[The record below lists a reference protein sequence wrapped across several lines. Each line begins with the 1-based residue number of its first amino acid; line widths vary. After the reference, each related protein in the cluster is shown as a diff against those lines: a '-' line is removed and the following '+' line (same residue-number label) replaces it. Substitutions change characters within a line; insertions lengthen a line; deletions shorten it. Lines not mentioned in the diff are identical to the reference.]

1 MVPDPPAGSETG
13 SSAGSSSGS
22 SSEVGALI
30 FVSDASA
37 EAERLISALRTRG
50 YQVVDVPLGL
60 LVNRVSV
67 QRPALILCDAD
78 APGAVESVE
87 RIHRDVPGGH
97 RVDVVFV
104 RERGSQSA
112 PDLTSIIERE
122 GSGSFDRP
130 VDDAALTRK
139 VEALIGPPTRHEP
152 RPRLAAGGRAPIL
165 VAATRRPFRYDQK
178 PGSSMAPDAPPSQ
191 PPKSATWVAPPSS
204 HPSVPPSSPGS
215 SPLSSPEP
223 ASNLPNSIRR
233 EEPPPMSVAP
243 STQQLPQARLSP
255 ELEMLLGR
263 AEQKVTQGRASVA
276 PPSDRLSPEAELEAI
291 LPNDVLAALDEPLD
305 LDDSDESDAGPST
318 HGGDDRGSRGTGA
331 TGASGTKTG
340 HGTSGSKAPGPITGG
355 DLPATGV
362 EPVAGA
368 AEPMAASGAEHAT
381 NSEHAAHGE
390 QGRTEPPPSRET
402 EPPKTPQAI
411 PSRAA
416 ITNPGFSEPPPP
428 RSEGDQ
434 RGTAAGNPSDVPPP
448 SMAFGASVPVQQQ
461 ASTTPPRAQH
471 SEPYQPPP
479 EVAAPAPPAAHSV
492 PAAEPALSLP
502 ATLRTGEAMRCLALA
517 VRSRYTGA
525 VAFEAPDGMRRVVF
539 RDGDFVTAATS
550 VDSESLVACLIER
563 GNLPADASV
572 KLGRKLPLFGRH
584 AGAALIAHGYLQQ
597 DELWPVLRFHAE
609 WLIGRIARLER
620 AETGVEPEVPPRLA
634 TEPAVF
640 GGATGAEV
648 LVELARRVSP
658 PDASAARLG
667 GTSIRLRQGPSHNLL
682 GECALPPAE
691 ADLVRSLDGETLG
704 EVLERAKTPDFSST
718 VLALVELGILETAGV
733 SAQARRQAAPAQAKR
748 EPDRLDHEALRS
760 RIAARRALVD
770 EGDYFALLGV
780 SRGATSYDV
789 RRAYT
794 ELREELDPTR
804 ILTPA
809 TADLRDDVDAILLVI
824 DEAYEILQDD
834 LRRERYRRALEAA
847 PS

>member
-1 MVPDPPAGSETG
+1 M
-13 SSAGSSSGS
+13 
-22 SSEVGALI
+22 
-30 FVSDASA
+30 SDASA

-130 VDDAALTRK
+130 VDERALTRK

-152 RPRLAAGGRAPIL
+152 RPRLAPGGRAPIL

-178 PGSSMAPDAPPSQ
+178 PGASLLPDPPPPSQ
-191 PPKSATWVAPPSS
+191 PPKSSTWVAPPGSS
-204 HPSVPPSSPGS
+204 PSAPPSSPVS
-215 SPLSSPEP
+215 ADP
-223 ASNLPNSIRR
+223 ASSMPSSLRR
-233 EEPPPMSVAP
+233 DEAPMSVAP
-243 STQQLPQARLSP
+243 SAGQPPQSRLSP

-263 AEQKVTQGRASVA
+263 AEQRVTQSRASVA

-305 LDDSDESDAGPST
+305 LDDDEESDAGPST
-318 HGGDDRGSRGTGA
+318 HGGDDRGTARGTGGTSA
-331 TGASGTKTG
+331 TNATSGTGTKTG
-340 HGTSGSKAPGPITGG
+340 SGSKAPGHITS
-355 DLPATGV
+355 
-362 EPVAGA
+362 A
-368 AEPMAASGAEHAT
+368 ADVSTDAPQPAEH
-381 NSEHAAHGE
+381 GK
-390 QGRTEPPPSRET
+390 TEPPRSRET

-411 PSRAA
+411 PSRSAV
-416 ITNPGFSEPPPP
+416 TNPGTSEPAPPM
-428 RSEGDQ
+428 SDGEQ
-434 RGTAAGNPSDVPPP
+434 RGTAAGTPSDVPPP
-448 SMAFGASVPVQQQ
+448 SMLLAPSALPPQQ
-461 ASTTPPRAQH
+461 ASTTPPKAPA
-471 SEPYQPPP
+471 SDTNNGIPVPA
-479 EVAAPAPPAAHSV
+479 AAPALGASASTRPLDQP
-492 PAAEPALSLP
+492 LDLP
-502 ATLRTGEAMRCLALA
+502 ATLRAGEAIRCLALA

-550 VDSESLVACLIER
+550 VDNESLVACLIER
-563 GNLPADASV
+563 GTLPADANV

-597 DELWPVLRFHAE
+597 DELWPVLRSHAE
-609 WLIGRIARLER
+609 WLIGRIAKLER
-620 AETGVEPEVPPRLA
+620 GETGVEPEVPPRLA

-648 LVELARRVSP
+648 LVELVRRVSTP
-658 PDASAARLG
+658 ESSVARLG
-667 GTSIRLRQGPSHNLL
+667 GAAVRLRQGPSQNLL
-682 GECALPPAE
+682 GECALPAE
-691 ADLVRSLDGETLG
+691 EAELVRSLDGET
-704 EVLERAKTPDFSST
+704 VTSAVERSKAQDFSSAL
-718 VLALVELGILETAGV
+718 LALVELGILETAGV
-733 SAQARRQAAPAQAKR
+733 SAQARRATTPAQPTRR

-780 SRGATSYDV
+780 GRGATSYDV

-794 ELREELDPTR
+794 ELREELDPAR

-809 TADLRDDVDAILLVI
+809 TADLRDDVDAILSVI
-824 DEAYEILQDD
+824 DEAYEILADD

-847 PS
+847 PG